1 LAPRARRLLGQE
13 EYLVASI
20 DDLITMKTAA
30 GRPKD
35 IGQVELL
42 RIAADEVSRRDE

>member
-1 LAPRARRLLGQE
+1 LRGDE
-13 EYLVASI
+13 EYLIASI

-35 IGQVELL
+35 VGQVELL
-42 RIAADEVSRRDE
+42 RIAAEEVRRRQD